1 MVLFAFPKEPLVID
15 TCTLTSR
22 KVISMTDVNVNDEEL
37 KVLIGFH
44 AMTGSDYVSSFLKK
58 GNLPVGKK

>member
-1 MVLFAFPKEPLVID
+1 
-15 TCTLTSR
+15 
-22 KVISMTDVNVNDEEL
+22 MTDVNVNDEEL

-44 AMTGSDYVSSFLKK
+44 AMTGSDYVSSFLEK